1 MATTVE
7 PSDRLPLR
15 ADARRNREAILK
27 AARHV
32 FGREGPEAQMDEI
45 ARRAKLGVGTLY
57 RHFPTKEA
65 LFEALARDHF
75 ARVTELAREAAEIE
89 DPWESFEVLLTR
101 PAHIMAADRALSQV
115 IATAPRSISEARA
128 DQHELFAIGA
138 RVMERGQAAGVI
150 RPDARPDDIG
160 LVMRGLCSLGSCGCE
175 TIDVDRY
182 MRIALD
188 GFRTAPARDPLPE
201 G

>member
-7 PSDRLPLR
+7 PSDRPPLR

-27 AARHV
+27 AAREV
-32 FGREGPEAQMDEI
+32 FARDGADAQMDDI

-75 ARVTELAREAAEIE
+75 ARVTELARDAAEIE

-101 PAHIMAADRALSQV
+101 PAHIMATDRALSEV
-115 IATAPRSISEARA
+115 IANSPRSITEARA
-128 DQHELFAIGA
+128 DQAELFEIGA
-138 RVMERGQAAGVI
+138 RVMARGQAAGVI
-150 RPDARPDDIG
+150 RADARPDDIG
-160 LVMRGLCSLGSCGCE
+160 LVMRGLCSLGTCGCD
-175 TIDVDRY
+175 TVDVDRY
-182 MRIALD
+182 LRIALD

-201 G
+201 S

>member
-7 PSDRLPLR
+7 RPQR

-32 FGREGPEAQMDEI
+32 FGREGAGAQMDDI

-65 LFEALARDHF
+65 LFAALATDHF
-75 ARVTELAREAAEIE
+75 ERVTALAREAAQIE
-89 DPWESFEVLLTR
+89 DPWLSFEQLLVGPGQLMITDR
-101 PAHIMAADRALSQV
+101 SVAEVVSASPASMTAAK
-115 IATAPRSISEARA
+115 
-128 DQHELFAIGA
+128 DQQTELFEVAGAIMSRA
-138 RVMERGQAAGVI
+138 QAAGVL
-150 RPDARPDDIG
+150 RPDARPSDIG
-160 LVMRGLCSLGSCGCE
+160 LVMRGLCQQCGSDPG
-175 TIDVDRY
+175 DADRY
-182 MRIALD
+182 LRIALD
-188 GFRTAPARDPLPE
+188 GFRTQAALAPLPI

>member
-1 MATTVE
+1 MATTTE
-7 PSDRLPLR
+7 RPLR

-27 AARHV
+27 AARYV
-32 FGREGPEAQMDEI
+32 FGREGAGAQMDDI

-65 LFEALARDHF
+65 LFAALASDHF
-75 ARVTELAREAAEIE
+75 ARVTALAREAAEIE
-89 DPWESFEVLLTR
+89 DPWESFETLLLR
-101 PAHIMAADRALSQV
+101 PAHIMATDRALAEI
-115 IATAPRSISEARA
+115 IATSPVSMTNARVEQA
-128 DQHELFAIGA
+128 ELFAIA
-138 RVMERGQAAGVI
+138 AQVMERGQAAGVI

-160 LVMRGLCSLGSCGCE
+160 LVMRGLCSMGACGCGSS
-175 TIDVDRY
+175 DVDRY

-188 GFRTAPARDPLPE
+188 GFRTQAAVAPGRS